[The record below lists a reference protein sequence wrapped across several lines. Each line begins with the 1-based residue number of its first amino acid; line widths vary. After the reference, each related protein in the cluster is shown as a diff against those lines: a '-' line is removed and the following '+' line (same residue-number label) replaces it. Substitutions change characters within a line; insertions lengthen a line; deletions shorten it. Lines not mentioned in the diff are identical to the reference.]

1 MNGKDKAEPAFSIGK
16 AGRGKHAWTVFW
28 REKFIPFFVWCA
40 IRWRTSAEQRL
51 QEHCPRQLRV
61 SSEPSEER
69 TSMEVSLTSSQSFA
83 LQPQSIICLSSPY
96 SMRAKVQTE
105 NTKMNVPGAGSYEY
119 KECVSLLL
127 LRDVKVHPPHHP
139 CRSISAQILK
149 NQPNLTH
156 SNFKLSTSSG
166 WKRCARKNYGLQ
178 TAPQEIARWTRPW
191 SGWLYHGEVKKA

>member
-16 AGRGKHAWTVFW
+16 AGRGKHAWRVFQ
-28 REKFIPFFVWCA
+28 REKLIPILVCCA

-69 TSMEVSLTSSQSFA
+69 ALMEVSLALSQSFV
-83 LQPQSIICLSSPY
+83 LKLHSIICLSSSY

-105 NTKMNVPGAGSYEY
+105 NTKINVPGAGTYEY

-127 LRDVKVHPPHHP
+127 LRDGKVHPPHHS
-139 CRSISAQILK
+139 CRLISDQV
-149 NQPNLTH
+149 
-156 SNFKLSTSSG
+156 FK
-166 WKRCARKNYGLQ
+166 
-178 TAPQEIARWTRPW
+178 
-191 SGWLYHGEVKKA
+191 